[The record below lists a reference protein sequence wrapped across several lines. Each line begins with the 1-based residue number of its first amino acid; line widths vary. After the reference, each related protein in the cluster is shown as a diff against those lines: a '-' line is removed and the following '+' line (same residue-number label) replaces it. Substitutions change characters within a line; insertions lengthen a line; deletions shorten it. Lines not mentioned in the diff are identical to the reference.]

1 MYIYHNGCIP
11 LIKAT
16 ALTMSGTTL
25 QITLPSNLSLLN
37 GKKWKLII
45 CENSPVPA
53 GTIGD
58 VVFNVNGTLYPAMNG
73 IGNNLKTDML
83 PKRKPV
89 TLIYGWDPKHFMVCG
104 TCESTFVPTTAATVT
119 PAVVNA
125 VPTETIS
132 DED

>member
-45 CENSPVPA
+45 CENTPVPA

-83 PKRKPV
+83 SKRKPV

-104 TCESTFVPTTAATVT
+104 TCESAFVPTTAATVA
-119 PAVVNA
+119 PAVVNT